1 MNGVIIIGSTS
12 VNNVKCRISKIGS
25 GHRISCLVRI
35 SHTLFNLVPRALPVT
50 PTKDTVFSNLMVRY
64 PSKAKAK
71 DESDRLSKK
80 EARFMDAVVSITI
93 R

>member
-12 VNNVKCRISKIGS
+12 VNHVTRLRSQDIMLI
-25 GHRISCLVRI
+25 LVRI

-71 DESDRLSKK
+71 DGSDRLSKK